1 MQQHV
6 YCLGYVSFV
15 LVMCSLLGL
24 VLYRTRLDKEV
35 LYIQCKGW
43 YWWWWWYILEWQWR
57 WWNVRN
63 ECEEDEGT
71 KCEDGDSDADW

>member
-24 VLYRTRLDKEV
+24 VLQNQTG
-35 LYIQCKGW
+35 QGT
-43 YWWWWWYILEWQWR
+43 ILLP
-57 WWNVRN
+57 
-63 ECEEDEGT
+63 
-71 KCEDGDSDADW
+71 EDGRLGPKHVGVFKK